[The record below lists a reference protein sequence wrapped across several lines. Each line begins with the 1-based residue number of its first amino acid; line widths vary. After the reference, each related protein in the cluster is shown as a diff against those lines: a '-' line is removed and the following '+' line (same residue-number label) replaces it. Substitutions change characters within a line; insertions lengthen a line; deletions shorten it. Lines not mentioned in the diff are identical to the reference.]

1 MQLERSLGTS
11 GILFASVGG
20 MIGSGWL
27 FGSLYAAQSAGPA
40 AIVSWCLASLFVI
53 IIALTFA
60 EVAVMFPVSG
70 GAANY
75 SYLTHGRF
83 AGFLIGWMTWLSFVV
98 IAPIEVQATVQYM
111 TNFFPSLTYKVAGE
125 YSLTAKGYLVATV
138 LMLFLTYINSRS
150 VEFMSK
156 TNRAFSIWKIAI
168 PAIAALIFILHATGT
183 KNLGLSSFQ
192 SFAPHGV
199 QGIFSALAV
208 AGVIFSFNGFQ
219 VGILM
224 AGEAKNPQKSI
235 PIAVIGSILIAMAI
249 YVFLQIAFILA
260 VPESSL
266 QATGWTNLNFS
277 GDAGPL
283 AGLSA
288 LLGIG
293 WLTMLLY
300 IDAAVSPL
308 GAGIVLKASSTRLLF
323 ALSRNGYLPKSLQ
336 RLNNKKI
343 PIVSLWI
350 NFAVGM
356 LTFLPFPGWQSMV
369 AFLSSLMLVTF
380 AIVPICLLS
389 LRTKLPD
396 AKRPFKLPFSFLFAF
411 LSFYICNLM
420 LYWTGWDVISKLIVT
435 FAVGFAI
442 FFLQSLFLKRLRQD
456 LSKNKNSLWLVPY
469 VIGLALLSYFGVY
482 GHGQGLIPIGMDFA
496 IIAIFSLLILMA
508 SKALSLP
515 SEQIQSN
522 IAELL
527 E

>member
-1 MQLERSLGTS
+1 MQLERSLGT
-11 GILFASVGG
+11 GGVLFASVGA

-40 AIVSWCLASLFVI
+40 AILSWCLASVFII

-75 SYLTHGRF
+75 AYLTHGRF

-111 TNFFPSLTYKVAGE
+111 TNFFPSLTSKVGGE
-125 YSLTAKGYLVATV
+125 YSLTGKGYAVATG
-138 LMLFLTYINSRS
+138 LMLLLTYINSRS
-150 VEFMSK
+150 VAFMSQ
-156 TNRAFSIWKIAI
+156 TNRAFSIWKIII
-168 PAIAALIFILHATGT
+168 PAIAALIFVLHATGT
-183 KNLGLSSFQ
+183 KNLGLSSFH
-192 SFAPHGV
+192 SFAPNGV

-235 PIAVIGSILIAMAI
+235 PIAVIGSILIAMVI
-249 YVFLQIAFILA
+249 YVFLQVAFILA

-266 QATGWTNLNFS
+266 KVGWAALNFS

-293 WLTMLLY
+293 WLTSLLY

-308 GAGIVLKASSTRLLF
+308 GAGIVLKASSTRILF
-323 ALSRNGYLPKSLQ
+323 ALSKNGYLPKSLQ
-336 RLNNKKI
+336 KLNKRKI
-343 PIVSLWI
+343 PFVSLWV

-369 AFLSSLMLVTF
+369 AFLSSLMIVTF
-380 AIVPICLLS
+380 AIVPVCLLS
-389 LRTKLPD
+389 LRHKLPD
-396 AKRPFKLPFSFLFAF
+396 THRPFKVPFSFLFSF

-420 LYWTGWDVISKLIVT
+420 LYWTGWDVVSKLMIA
-435 FAVGFAI
+435 FAVGFGI
-442 FFLQSLFLKRLRQD
+442 FALQSLVTGKWKRD
-456 LSKNKNSLWLVPY
+456 LSQNASSLWLFPY
-469 VIGLALLSYFGVY
+469 IAGMGILSYFGIY
-482 GHGQGLIPIGMDFA
+482 GGGKKTLPMGVDFA
-496 IIAIFSLLILMA
+496 VIATFSLLVLIL
-508 SKALSLP
+508 SKTLSLK
-515 SEQIQSN
+515 SEQMQSN
-522 IAELL
+522 MTELL